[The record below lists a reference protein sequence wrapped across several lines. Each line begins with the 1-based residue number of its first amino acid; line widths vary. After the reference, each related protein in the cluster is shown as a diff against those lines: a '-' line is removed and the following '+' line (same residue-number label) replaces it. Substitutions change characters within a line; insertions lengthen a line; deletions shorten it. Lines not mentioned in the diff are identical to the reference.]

1 MDEWTP
7 MSRDEAEA
15 AVLAFESR
23 VRVQVR
29 GFSPE
34 SFAVEVARRFRLGQ
48 ADVEAFRQHPPHF
61 LIHALEANCAYY
73 QQWQYRPLTEN
84 DFATTINLWHAFNDP
99 VLMGTLKDGTHLFEF
114 VQYMHRT
121 QMEVQGEGSHIR
133 FGRGIR
139 MFADATGIPQAA
151 AAFAERFGL
160 TARDWIKL
168 MLVFHARTGEASR
181 KRLPP
186 PGIRR
191 QELESLP
198 ELGIS
203 IKSLDGFLGEAA
215 RPWQE
220 IGAAYRKIRES
231 STTDRRFGPL
241 TWGQRRPTLAKYPIM
256 RMGMGYLVPASPL
269 LLRQLADGLFER
281 FDALDSDEVRS
292 DIGKQFERYIRDML
306 RFHLSDRNL
315 IEADSLKVDGEQ
327 SCDFALDL
335 PDAVL
340 LVECKAVMLDRDL
353 VTENAVINS
362 GAVQRLL
369 DGYVQIVRTAARI
382 KAGGYPANLIPR
394 DKPVLGLVVTLG
406 NVPGADNGAVLDATR
421 ERYRREQVPEQEV
434 QCLEHRPQPF
444 DAEAFEYFVLL
455 LRSGAVQ
462 ATDIFTEKL
471 AANPWHVGEWSTFLN
486 KRIQDHKSIDLTFW
500 KQPFDAMIEEIRE
513 RRGPLP

>member
-1 MDEWTP
+1 MDELKP

-23 VRVQVR
+23 VRKQVC
-29 GFSPE
+29 GLSPE
-34 SFAVEVARRFRLGQ
+34 SFAVEVARRFRIGQ
-48 ADVEAFRQHPPHF
+48 ADVEAFGQHPPHF

-73 QQWQYRPLTEN
+73 QRWRYRPLTDNE
-84 DFATTINLWHAFNDP
+84 FATTINLWHDFNDP

-121 QMEVQGEGSHIR
+121 QMELQGQGSHIR
-133 FGRGIR
+133 FGRGLR
-139 MFADATGIPQAA
+139 MFADATGIPRAA
-151 AAFAERFGL
+151 AAFGERYGL

-168 MLVFHARTGEASR
+168 VLVFHARTGEASR

-186 PGIRR
+186 PPIRR

-203 IKSLDGFLGEAA
+203 IKSLDGFLAEAA
-215 RPWQE
+215 RPWEE
-220 IGAAYRKIRES
+220 IGAAYRRVRES
-231 STTDRRFGPL
+231 GASDRRFGPL
-241 TWGQRRPTLAKYPIM
+241 TWGQRRPTLAKYPIL

-281 FDALDSDEVRS
+281 FDTLDSDDVRS

-306 RFHLSDRNL
+306 RFHLPDRNL
-315 IEADSLKVDGEQ
+315 IEADALKVEGAQ

-335 PDAVL
+335 TDAVV

-353 VTENAVINS
+353 VTEKAVINS
-362 GAVQRLL
+362 GAIQRLL

-382 KAGGYPANLIPR
+382 KSGGYPANLIPR

-421 ERYRREQVPEQEV
+421 ERYDKEQVSEQSV
-434 QCLEHRPQPF
+434 QCLKHRPQPF
-444 DAEAFEYFVLL
+444 DAEAFEYLVLL
-455 LRSGAVQ
+455 LRSGEVQ
-462 ATDIFTEKL
+462 ATDIFAEKL
-471 AANPWHVGEWSTFLN
+471 AANPWHVGDWVTFLN
-486 KRIQDHKSIDLTFW
+486 KRIQDHKPIDLAFW
-500 KQPFDAMIEEIRE
+500 KQPFDAMVDEIRL
-513 RRGPLP
+513 RKGPLL